1 MVHKRP
7 GMRRRLSL
15 RDSSLST
22 GTTKRRMRASSARV
36 GKAAASLVGASGG
49 NVRRLAGSAAATS
62 GSVRRLSA
70 SPLKPTQTV
79 AALDAW
85 DEIRAAAARQVAE
98 QSWRSGDLHDF
109 GIDSYLRS
117 EVLDHQ
123 TLACGLSNSIGG
135 KLVANQANDGGVDYN
150 AILLSAFRADPQIC
164 DAVAAD
170 MQRFKVVDPAT
181 TDLLSVY
188 LFYKG
193 VQAVACAR
201 VAHHFWTTRGS
212 SGKLIAKLLQSETA
226 DVFGVDIHPGCV
238 IGRGVT
244 VDHATG
250 VTLGETCVIGDNVY
264 LMHDVTLGATGTS
277 KDFDRHPKVRDNVF
291 LGAKSTVLGNVEI
304 GEGATIAAA
313 ALVNKPVPA
322 GHTAVGVPARIIA
335 PKVQALP
342 LDPGMAK

>member
-170 MQRFKVVDPAT
+170 MQRFKVVDPAC
-181 TDLLSVY
+181 DGLLGVY

-193 VQAVACAR
+193 IQAIACAR
-201 VAHHFWTTRGS
+201 GESTRQTRSSALLPCVPPHCRHTTFIPR
-212 SGKLIAKLLQSETA
+212 LTCFPQSRTT
-226 DVFGVDIHPGCV
+226 FG
-238 IGRGVT
+238 
-244 VDHATG
+244 
-250 VTLGETCVIGDNVY
+250 
-264 LMHDVTLGATGTS
+264 
-277 KDFDRHPKVRDNVF
+277 RH
-291 LGAKSTVLGNVEI
+291 
-304 GEGATIAAA
+304 AAA
-313 ALVNKPVPA
+313 
-322 GHTAVGVPARIIA
+322 
-335 PKVQALP
+335 QANSSP
-342 LDPGMAK
+342 SSYSRRRPTVR